1 MTDIARMLVM
11 VGTVALLAGCSNLIP
26 GSLGGGFPGGG
37 RASDQAEDM
46 AALPDESAAAEEA
59 EEAEDAGAP
68 EAPVEPGTLGQTVA
82 SLGNPAEPGLWL
94 ETPLVTSETPGRIT
108 TEGGASADVTLRPSG
123 GAAGSGS
130 RISLAAM
137 QALGVSLTDLV
148 TLTVTAGL

>member
-26 GSLGGGFPGGG
+26 GSLGGGFSGGG
-37 RASDQAEDM
+37 RGSDQVEDM
-46 AALPDESAAAEEA
+46 AAAEEA